1 MEEARW
7 SSPREAWM
15 AIAVMGLIAVLAS
28 GPLAG
33 CWTALVWLR
42 RQRSAMDKKEEAW
55 GILVVASAHSPMR

>member
-1 MEEARW
+1 
-7 SSPREAWM
+7 M